1 MITTDEHCH
10 LGVVVDSNEN
20 KEVFVIVKASEWV
33 KQQEILTKFAC
44 TEPRAAFS
52 GFIYGMRH
60 HRHSA

>member
-1 MITTDEHCH
+1 M
-10 LGVVVDSNEN
+10 
-20 KEVFVIVKASEWV
+20 FVIAEASEWV

-60 HRHSA
+60 RRHSA